1 MTIKKS
7 LCVKRV
13 LNTSVNLK
21 RITIVRICKV
31 TRKKGTKNNYEN
43 ADHEM
48 QILNST
54 IDTLTSNEELYGK
67 YIDKIL

>member
-1 MTIKKS
+1 MNIKKI

-13 LNTSVNLK
+13 LNANIKLK

-31 TRKKGTKNNYEN
+31 TRKKVTKNNYKN

-54 IDTLTSNEELYGK
+54 VDTLTSNEDSYRK
-67 YIDKIL
+67 YND